1 MIKDQ
6 TMLTSVN
13 NPWNPFKEWKR
24 WYLFEMTEG
33 YDACGML
40 ARVERNSDEFTEEE
54 NHAEH
59 ERAIAAILASDFT
72 NSYKKVKESDF
83 DTARTGQSAP
93 KTDPQNTHRG
103 VS

>member
-1 MIKDQ
+1 LIKEESF
-6 TMLTSVN
+6 LTSVN
-13 NPWNPFKEWKR
+13 NPWNPFDQFKR

-40 ARVERNSDEFTEEE
+40 ARVERTSPEFTEEE

-72 NSYKKVKESDF
+72 NSYKRVVESDYK
-83 DTARTGQSAP
+83 AP
-93 KTDPQNTHRG
+93 VKSKN
-103 VS
+103 